1 MVPYTLVK
9 QIWQLPLSPS
19 ASCESRK
26 GAGPHTR
33 TVPSSEAE
41 AMSPGMA
48 GFQLTQLTV
57 RVCPVSSAMGSS
69 PRRCQMYTL
78 WSTRGG
84 GGSQIK

>member
-1 MVPYTLVK
+1 MPTM
-9 QIWQLPLSPS
+9 IWQLPLSPS

-26 GAGPHTR
+26 GAGPQTR

-57 RVCPVSSAMGSS
+57 RVWPVSSAMGSS

-78 WSTRGG
+78 WSAERRGRMREAQ
-84 GGSQIK
+84 SKWK